1 MITFDKLKIIT
12 NIEDIAEIDTSAFVT
27 QTKDGEILYYKYS
40 QKSPFS
46 LLIMADK
53 KKGILSIEFTGKILL
68 EDYPQLINRH
78 NIRKCFDAINH
89 LNICHIDS
97 DAIIEHGI
105 VNKCDVTRDVSSE
118 KMREIIQ
125 QTKQNIINYDK
136 WNCDKYEGN
145 GVVIYKTVKT
155 ARYKERLCIYDKGR
169 EMGKARNRE
178 FLCSISEGEK
188 VADYFKG
195 KIRFELNIDT
205 SAKVIQLL
213 EIPNNRLVSVLS
225 AKANPILKVYDEAIK
240 ERNTTMHFTAL
251 KERMMAALIRE
262 CNNDL
267 EQVEIE
273 IRNTIP
279 KSTSVRRNM
288 DKFRE
293 LYAKMQQGKF
303 NPVDVRSL
311 IA

>member
-1 MITFDKLKIIT
+1 MITFDKLKIVT
-12 NIEDIAEIDTSAFVT
+12 RIEDIAEIDTSAFVT
-27 QTKDGEILYYKYS
+27 HTKDGEILYYKYS
-40 QKSPFS
+40 QKSPYS
-46 LLIMADK
+46 LLVIADY
-53 KKGILSIEFTGKILL
+53 KKGSLSIEFTGKILM
-68 EDYPQLINRH
+68 EDYPQLINRY
-78 NIRKCFDAINH
+78 NIRKCFDVINH

-97 DAIIEHGI
+97 DAIMEHGL
-105 VNKCDVTRDVSSE
+105 VNKCDVTRDVPSGQ
-118 KMREIIQ
+118 MREIIQ

-145 GVVIYKTVKT
+145 GLVIYKTVKT

-169 EMGKARNRE
+169 EMDKACNRE
-178 FLCSISEGEK
+178 FLCSISEGAK

-205 SAKVIQLL
+205 SAKIIQLL
-213 EIPNNRLVSVLS
+213 GIPNNRLVSVLS
-225 AKANPILKVYDEAIK
+225 AEANPILKVYDEAIR
-240 ERNTTMHFTAL
+240 ERNTMMHCSSL

-267 EQVEIE
+267 ERVEIE

-279 KSTSVRRNM
+279 KSTSVRRTM
-288 DKFRE
+288 QPFRD